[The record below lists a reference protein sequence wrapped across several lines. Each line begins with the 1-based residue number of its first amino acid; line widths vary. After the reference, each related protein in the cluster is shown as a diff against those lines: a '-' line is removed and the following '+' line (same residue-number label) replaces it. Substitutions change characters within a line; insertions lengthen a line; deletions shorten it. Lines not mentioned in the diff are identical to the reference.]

1 MKKEVIKILH
11 LEAKVG
17 EKVFGFVDVRDHFGT
32 ISPLPTGLIN
42 GTEEGPTL
50 LVTAGVHACEYAGI
64 EGVIRFYRETGPR
77 GLKGNVIVITCMNLP
92 ALRLRTPFLVPFDN
106 KNLNR
111 VFPGHPDGSPAEV
124 IAHTVMKEFLPKA
137 NYVVDCHCGDIGEKL
152 FPMTICNQTND
163 EEVSKK
169 GRGLANAFGLDYSYC
184 RNVTKGGDGNWIT
197 EANKAGVPAIVAEA
211 GYDGLYEEGDIAI
224 HLRGLKNVLKYLDM
238 IPGKIERESD
248 RTETT
253 YIRSLFIVKTNST
266 GMFHPKVEIR
276 TKISI
281 GQVLAEIK
289 DIKGDVIEEIKSPE
303 NGILLTIMTKRV
315 VNCGDSVMNA
325 FKMDQ

>member
-1 MKKEVIKILH
+1 
-11 LEAKVG
+11 
-17 EKVFGFVDVRDHFGT
+17 
-32 ISPLPTGLIN
+32 LPTGIIN

-64 EGVIRFYRETGPR
+64 EGVIRFYRETEPR

-111 VFPGHPDGSPAEV
+111 VFPGRPDGSPAEV

-152 FPMTICNQTND
+152 FPMTICNQVND
-163 EEVSKK
+163 EEVTKK
-169 GRGLANAFGLDYSYC
+169 GRGLAYATGLDYSYSS
-184 RNVTKGGDGNWIT
+184 NATKGGDGNWIT
-197 EANKAGVPAIVAEA
+197 EANKAGVPAIVVEA
-211 GYDGLYEEGDIAI
+211 GYDGLYGEEEIAI
-224 HLRGLKNVLKYLDM
+224 HVKVLRNIMKYLGM
-238 IPGKIERESD
+238 VSGKVERESD

-253 YIRSLFIVKTNST
+253 YISSLFMVKTNTT
-266 GMFHPKVEIR
+266 GIFHPKTEIR
-276 TKISI
+276 TKIRK

-289 DIKGDVIEEIKSPE
+289 DLKGDVIEEVKSPE

-325 FKMDQ
+325 FKLDE

>member
-1 MKKEVIKILH
+1 MKKEAMRILN
-11 LEAKVG
+11 LEAKGG
-17 EKVFGFVDVRDHFGT
+17 EKVFGFVDVKDTFGT
-32 ISPLPTGLIN
+32 ISQLPVGIIN
-42 GTEEGPTL
+42 GTEDGPTL
-50 LVTAGVHACEYAGI
+50 LITGGVHACEYAGI
-64 EGVIRFYRETGPR
+64 EGVIRLYQQTGPK

-92 ALRLRTPFLVPFDN
+92 ALRLRMPFLVPFDN

-111 VFPGHPDGSPAEV
+111 SFPGSPNGSPAEV
-124 IAHTVMKEFLPKA
+124 IAHVVMKEFLPKA
-137 NYVVDCHCGDIGEKL
+137 NYVVDCHCGDVGEKL
-152 FPMTICNQTND
+152 FAMTISNQTNS

-169 GRGLANAFGLDYSYC
+169 SKELAYASGLDYSYYS
-184 RNVTKGGDGNWIT
+184 NATKGGDGNWIT

-211 GYDGLYEEGDIAI
+211 GYDGLYEERDIEI
-224 HLRGLKNVLKYLDM
+224 HLKLLRNIMKHLGM

-253 YIRSLFIVKTNST
+253 YISSLFMVRTNTT
-266 GMFHPKVEIR
+266 GIFHPKIEIR
-276 TKISI
+276 TKISK

-289 DIKGDVIEEIKSPE
+289 DLKGDVSEEVKSPD

-325 FKMDQ
+325 FKLD